1 MVMATIRMAAPT
13 IRDAGPENPKI
24 DSSLEY
30 SPMNDMV
37 PHPRGYDKIPPMPKT
52 VIIGTAGH
60 IDHGKSSLVRALTGT
75 DPDRLKEEKERGIT
89 IELGFAHLSLPSGTL
104 AGIVDVPGHERF
116 VRTMVAGAAGVDIVL
131 LVVAADEGV
140 MPQTR
145 EHLDICRLLAVRHGI
160 VVLNKC
166 DKAENEWMDLQ
177 EEEIRTAVRGTFLED
192 APIVRVSAATGE
204 GLPGLVSAIDRIAA
218 GIPGKD
224 SSNLFRLPVDR
235 SFTMKGFGTVVT
247 GTVIGGSVATGEEVA
262 ILPGG
267 TVARVRGLQVH
278 GGPVERSSAGTRT
291 AVNLQGL
298 EKESAPRRSVMC
310 RPGTFTPTKSAEVF
324 VEYLPLVPKPLR
336 HRGQVSF
343 HAGTFSCV
351 GRILLYGQAEIPP
364 GGSGYGRVLLSGET
378 VLSGGD
384 RFILRGFSPL
394 ANFGYTVGGGT
405 VLHPTPPA
413 RRGTG
418 KAVPEALS
426 RLRSEDP
433 AERVL
438 AAVEDAGAAGITSTD
453 VAVVAGLGA
462 ERTRGAL
469 TKLAAERM
477 VAEVPVSGKIWHR
490 SAISTASDFC
500 AQALKQLHD
509 RHPER
514 GGFPREEI
522 ASLFPVPPDPAFLS
536 LALEEN
542 PSIARQGELH
552 LLPARKPKEVELGSP
567 LARRIAEGVRAAGDN
582 APGRTELLEAVKG
595 ISADPRAVDKVVDGL
610 ARAGEVVRVKELLFD
625 AAALRGIQEKLVAF
639 LSKRDEVTV
648 PEFKTMTGLSRKYI
662 IPLLEHFDERK
673 VTLRVGDKRV
683 LRKK

>member
-1 MVMATIRMAAPT
+1 M
-13 IRDAGPENPKI
+13 
-24 DSSLEY
+24 
-30 SPMNDMV
+30 
-37 PHPRGYDKIPPMPKT
+37 PPMPKT

-89 IELGFAHLSLPSGTL
+89 IELGFARLILPSGTQ

-116 VRTMVAGAAGVDIVL
+116 VRTMVAGATGIDIVL
-131 LVVAADEGV
+131 LVIAADEGV
-140 MPQTR
+140 KPQTR

-166 DKAENEWMDLQ
+166 DKAEEDWMDLQ
-177 EEEIRTAVRGTFLED
+177 EEEIRTLVRETFLEG
-192 APIVRVSAATGE
+192 APIVRVSAVTGE
-204 GLPGLVSAIDRIAA
+204 GLPVLVSTLDRIAA

-224 SSNLFRLPVDR
+224 SSHLFRLPVDR

-247 GTVIGGSVATGEEVA
+247 GTVIGGSIATGEEVA

-267 TVARVRGLQVH
+267 TVAKVRGLQVH
-278 GGPVERSSAGTRT
+278 GGPVERSFAGTRA
-291 AVNLQGL
+291 AVNLQGV
-298 EKESAPRRSVMC
+298 EKDGAPRGAVLC
-310 RPGTFTPTKSAEVF
+310 RPGTFSPTKSAEVF

-364 GGSGYGRVLLSGET
+364 GGSGYGRVLLSGQT

-394 ANFGYTVGGGT
+394 ANFGYTIGGGT
-405 VLHPTPPA
+405 VLHPNPPA

-418 KAVPEALS
+418 KAVPETLR

-438 AAVEDAGAAGITSTD
+438 SAVEDAGAAGVAPAD
-453 VAVVAGLGA
+453 VAAVAGLGA
-462 ERTRGAL
+462 ERTRGIM
-469 TKLAAERM
+469 KELAAREM
-477 VAEVPVSGKIWHR
+477 ITEVPASGKIWHR
-490 SAISTASDFC
+490 SSISAASDFC
-500 AQALKQLHD
+500 ARALTQLHD

-522 ASLFPVPPDPAFLS
+522 VSLFPIPPDPGFLAA
-536 LALEEN
+536 ALDGN
-542 PSIARQGELH
+542 AAIAREGELY
-552 LLPARKPKEVELGSP
+552 LLPARKPKAAELDSP
-567 LARRIAEGVRAAGDN
+567 LAKAISEIVRAAGSA
-582 APGRTELLEAVKG
+582 APTRGELLEAAQSV
-595 ISADPRAVDKVVDGL
+595 SRDARAVDKVVDGFV
-610 ARAGEVVRVKELLFD
+610 RAGEIVRVKELLFD
-625 AAALRGIQEKLVAF
+625 GAALRGIQERLVAF
-639 LSKRDEVTV
+639 LAKRGEVTV
-648 PEFKTMTGLSRKYI
+648 PEFKEMTGLSRKYI
-662 IPLLEHFDERK
+662 IPLLEHFDATK
-673 VTLRVGDKRV
+673 ITLRVGDKRV

>member
-1 MVMATIRMAAPT
+1 
-13 IRDAGPENPKI
+13 
-24 DSSLEY
+24 
-30 SPMNDMV
+30 
-37 PHPRGYDKIPPMPKT
+37 MPKT

-89 IELGFAHLSLPSGTL
+89 IELGFARLILPSGTQ

-116 VRTMVAGAAGVDIVL
+116 VRTMVAGATGIDIVL

-166 DKAENEWMDLQ
+166 DKAEEDWMDLQ
-177 EEEIRTAVRGTFLED
+177 EEEIRTLVRGTFLTG

-204 GLPGLVSAIDRIAA
+204 GIPGLVSALDRIAA

-224 SSNLFRLPVDR
+224 SSHLFRLPVDR

-247 GTVIGGSVATGEEVA
+247 GTVIGGSIATGEEVA

-267 TVARVRGLQVH
+267 TVAKVRGLQVH
-278 GGPVERSSAGTRT
+278 GGPVGRSFAGTRT
-291 AVNLQGL
+291 AVNLQGV
-298 EKESAPRRSVMC
+298 EKDGAPRGAVLC

-336 HRGQVSF
+336 HRGQISF
-343 HAGTFSCV
+343 HAGTFTCV

-364 GGSGYGRVLLSGET
+364 GGSGYGRVLLSEET

-405 VLHPTPPA
+405 VLHPNPPA

-418 KAVPEALS
+418 KAVPEALH

-438 AAVEDAGAAGITSTD
+438 ASVEDAGAAGAAPTD
-453 VAVVAGLGA
+453 VAIVAGLGT
-462 ERTRGAL
+462 ERTRGVLKEL
-469 TKLAAERM
+469 TAQGM
-477 VAEVPVSGKIWHR
+477 INEVPLSGKLWHR
-490 SAISTASDFC
+490 SSISAASAFC
-500 AQALKQLHD
+500 AQALTQLHD

-522 ASLFPVPPDPAFLS
+522 ASLFPVPPDPGFLTLS
-536 LALEEN
+536 LEGN
-542 PSIARQGELH
+542 SSIARQGELH
-552 LLPARKPKEVELGSP
+552 FLPARKPKAVELGSP
-567 LARRIAEGVRAAGDN
+567 LARKVAEFIRTAGGK

-595 ISADPRAVDKVVDGL
+595 VSADPRAVEKVVDGL
-610 ARAGEVVRVKELLFD
+610 ARAGEIVRVKELLFD
-625 AAALRGIQEKLVAF
+625 AAALRGIEEKLVGF
-639 LSKRDEVTV
+639 LKERGEVTV
-648 PEFKTMTGLSRKYI
+648 PEFKEMTGLSRKYM
-662 IPLLEHFDERK
+662 IPLLEHFDATK

-683 LRKK
+683 LRKGK

>member
-1 MVMATIRMAAPT
+1 MA
-13 IRDAGPENPKI
+13 
-24 DSSLEY
+24 
-30 SPMNDMV
+30 DMI
-37 PHPRGYDKIPPMPKT
+37 PHPIDYDKISLMSKT
-52 VIIGTAGH
+52 VILGTAGH

-89 IELGFAHLSLPSGTL
+89 IELGFARLSLPSGTL

-166 DKAENEWMDLQ
+166 DKAESAWMDLQ
-177 EEEIRTAVRGTFLED
+177 EEEVRALVKGTFLEG
-192 APIVRVSAATGE
+192 APIVRVSAVTGE
-204 GLPGLVSAIDRIAA
+204 GLAGLVATLDGIAA

-235 SFTMKGFGTVVT
+235 SFSMKGFGTVVT
-247 GTVIGGSVATGEEVA
+247 GTVIGGTVATGEEAA

-267 TVARVRGLQVH
+267 IVAKVRGLQVH
-278 GGPVERSSAGTRT
+278 GGPVDRSSAGTRT
-291 AVNLQGL
+291 AVNLQGM
-298 EKESAPRRSVMC
+298 EKESAPRGSVLC
-310 RPGTFTPTKSAEVF
+310 HPGTFSPTKSAEVS

-336 HRGQVSF
+336 HRGQISF

-364 GGSGYGRVLLSGET
+364 GGSGYGRVLLSEPT
-378 VLSGGD
+378 VLAGGD

-394 ANFGYTVGGGT
+394 ANFGYTIGGGS
-405 VLHPTPPA
+405 VLHPYPPA

-418 KAVPEALS
+418 KAVPEALP

-438 AAVEDAGAAGITSTD
+438 AAAEDAGPAGVTPADT
-453 VAVVAGLGA
+453 AVVAGLGA
-462 ERTRGAL
+462 ERTRGIVKELSARKWV
-469 TKLAAERM
+469 T
-477 VAEVPVSGKIWHR
+477 EVPISGKIWHR
-490 SAISTASDFC
+490 SAISEASTLC
-500 AQALKQLHD
+500 AQTLARLHD

-522 ASLFPVPPDPAFLS
+522 ASLFPSPPDPGFLA
-536 LALEEN
+536 LALEGN
-542 PSIARQGELH
+542 PSISRQGELH
-552 LLPARKPKEVELGSP
+552 FLPARKPKAVELGSP
-567 LARRIAEGVRAAGDN
+567 LARKVAEFIHAAGVT
-582 APGRTELLEAVKG
+582 APGPAELLEAVKG
-595 ISADPRAVDKVVDGL
+595 VSTDPRTVEKVVEGL
-610 ARAGEVVRVKELLFD
+610 ARAGEIVRVKELLFD
-625 AAALRGIQEKLVAF
+625 GAALRGIQEKLVAF
-639 LSKRDEVTV
+639 LAKRGEITV
-648 PEFKTMTGLSRKYI
+648 PEFKEMTGLSRKYI
-662 IPLLEHFDERK
+662 IPLLEHFDAMK

-683 LRKK
+683 LRKGK

>member
-1 MVMATIRMAAPT
+1 M
-13 IRDAGPENPKI
+13 
-24 DSSLEY
+24 S
-30 SPMNDMV
+30 
-37 PHPRGYDKIPPMPKT
+37 KT
-52 VIIGTAGH
+52 VILGTAGH

-89 IELGFAHLSLPSGTL
+89 IELGFARLPLPSGTL

-116 VRTMVAGAAGVDIVL
+116 VRTMVSGAAGVDIVL

-166 DKAENEWMDLQ
+166 DKAESEWMDLQ
-177 EEEIRTAVRGTFLED
+177 EEEIQALVRGTFLEG

-204 GLPGLVSAIDRIAA
+204 GLPDLVSALDRIAA

-224 SSNLFRLPVDR
+224 ASDLFRLPVDR
-235 SFTMKGFGTVVT
+235 SFSMKGFGTVVT
-247 GTVIGGSVATGEEVA
+247 GTVIGGTVATGEEVA

-267 TVARVRGLQVH
+267 ASAKVRGLQVH

-291 AVNLQGL
+291 AVNLQGM
-298 EKESAPRRSVMC
+298 EKEGAPRGSVLC
-310 RPGTFTPTKSAEVF
+310 HPGTFSPTKSAEVF

-336 HRGQVSF
+336 NRGQISF

-364 GGSGYGRVLLSGET
+364 GGSGYGRVLLSEET

-394 ANFGYTVGGGT
+394 ANFGYTIGGGG
-405 VLHPTPPA
+405 VLHPNPPA
-413 RRGTG
+413 RRGAG
-418 KAVPEALS
+418 KAVPAALP

-438 AAVEDAGAAGITSTD
+438 ATVEDAGAAG
-453 VAVVAGLGA
+453 VAPMDTAVIAGLGA
-462 ERTRGAL
+462 ERTRGFL
-469 TKLAAERM
+469 RELAVKGKITEIPA
-477 VAEVPVSGKIWHR
+477 SGKIWHR
-490 SAISTASDFC
+490 SMISEASSFC
-500 AQALKQLHD
+500 GQALTRLHD
-509 RHPER
+509 RNPDR
-514 GGFPREEI
+514 NGFPREEI
-522 ASLFPVPPDPAFLS
+522 ASLFPAPPDPGFLS

-542 PSIARQGELH
+542 ASISRQGELYF
-552 LLPARKPKEVELGSP
+552 LPARKPKAVELGGP
-567 LARRIAEGVRAAGDN
+567 LARKVAEFLRAAGDA
-582 APGRTELLEAVKG
+582 APGRAELLEAVKG
-595 ISADPRAVDKVVDGL
+595 VSADPKAVDKVVDGL
-610 ARAGEVVRVKELLFD
+610 ARAGEIVRVKELLFD
-625 AAALRGIQEKLVAF
+625 GAALRGIQGKLVAF
-639 LSKRDEVTV
+639 LAERGEVTV
-648 PEFKTMTGLSRKYI
+648 PEFKEMTGLSRKYI
-662 IPLLEHFDERK
+662 IPLLEHFDAQK

-683 LRKK
+683 LRKGK

>member
-1 MVMATIRMAAPT
+1 
-13 IRDAGPENPKI
+13 
-24 DSSLEY
+24 
-30 SPMNDMV
+30 
-37 PHPRGYDKIPPMPKT
+37 
-52 VIIGTAGH
+52 
-60 IDHGKSSLVRALTGT
+60 
-75 DPDRLKEEKERGIT
+75 
-89 IELGFAHLSLPSGTL
+89 
-104 AGIVDVPGHERF
+104 
-116 VRTMVAGAAGVDIVL
+116 
-131 LVVAADEGV
+131 

-166 DKAENEWMDLQ
+166 DRAEDDWMDLQ
-177 EEEIRTAVRGTFLED
+177 EEEIRTAVRGTFLEG
-192 APIVRVSAATGE
+192 APILRVSAVTGQ
-204 GLPGLVSAIDRIAA
+204 GLPELVAALDRIAA
-218 GIPGKD
+218 EIPGKD

-267 TVARVRGLQVH
+267 TVAKVRGLQVH

-298 EKESAPRRSVMC
+298 EKESAPRGSVLC
-310 RPGTFTPTKSAEVF
+310 RPGAFTPTKSAEVF
-324 VEYLPLVPKPLR
+324 VEYLPLVPRPLR

-351 GRILLYGQAEIPP
+351 GRILLYGQTEIAP
-364 GGSGYGRVLLSGET
+364 GGSGYGRVLLSEET

-405 VLHPTPPA
+405 VLHPKPPA

-418 KAVPEALS
+418 KAVPGALP

-438 AAVEDAGAAGITSTD
+438 ASVEDAVAAGVSPTD
-453 VAVVAGLGA
+453 VAVVAGTGA
-462 ERTRGAL
+462 GRTRGVL
-469 TKLAAERM
+469 KELAARG
-477 VAEVPVSGKIWHR
+477 VITEVPVSGKIWHR
-490 SAISTASDFC
+490 TAISAASAFC
-500 AQALKQLHD
+500 AKALTQLHD

-522 ASLFPVPPDPAFLS
+522 SSLFPVPPDPGFLS
-536 LALEEN
+536 LALEGN
-542 PSIARQGELH
+542 SSISRQGEL
-552 LLPARKPKEVELGSP
+552 LFLPARKPKAVELGSP
-567 LARRIAEGVRAAGDN
+567 LARKVAEVIRAAGDA
-582 APGRTELLEAVKG
+582 APGRAELLEAVK
-595 ISADPRAVDKVVDGL
+595 SVTADPRAVEKVVDGL
-610 ARAGEVVRVKELLFD
+610 ARAGEIVRVKELLFD
-625 AAALRGIQEKLVAF
+625 GAALRGIREKLVAF
-639 LSKRDEVTV
+639 LAGRGEITV
-648 PEFKTMTGLSRKYI
+648 PEFKEMTGLSRKYI
-662 IPLLEHFDERK
+662 IPLLEHFDATK

-683 LRKK
+683 LRKGK

>member
-1 MVMATIRMAAPT
+1 M
-13 IRDAGPENPKI
+13 
-24 DSSLEY
+24 S
-30 SPMNDMV
+30 
-37 PHPRGYDKIPPMPKT
+37 KT
-52 VIIGTAGH
+52 VILGTAGH
-60 IDHGKSSLVRALTGT
+60 IDHGKSSLVRVLTGI

-89 IELGFAHLSLPSGTL
+89 IELGFARLSLPSGTL

-166 DKAENEWMDLQ
+166 DKADGEWMDLQ
-177 EEEIRTAVRGTFLED
+177 EEEIRTLVRGTFLEG
-192 APIVRVSAATGE
+192 APIVRVSAATGQ
-204 GLPGLVSAIDRIAA
+204 GLPDLVAALDRIAA

-224 SSNLFRLPVDR
+224 SSDLFRLPVDR
-235 SFTMKGFGTVVT
+235 SFSMKGFGTVVT
-247 GTVIGGSVATGEEVA
+247 GTLIGGTVATGEEVA

-267 TVARVRGLQVH
+267 TVAKVRGLQVH
-278 GGPVERSSAGTRT
+278 GGPVERSTAGTRT
-291 AVNLQGL
+291 AVNLQGV
-298 EKESAPRRSVMC
+298 EKESAPRGSVLC

-364 GGSGYGRVLLSGET
+364 GGSGYGRVLLSEET

-394 ANFGYTVGGGT
+394 ANFGYTIGGGAI
-405 VLHPTPPA
+405 LHPTPPA
-413 RRGTG
+413 RRGAG
-418 KAVPEALS
+418 KTLPAVLP

-438 AAVEDAGAAGITSTD
+438 ATVEDAAAAGATPGD
-453 VAVVAGLGA
+453 VAVVSGIGA
-462 ERTRGAL
+462 ERTREIVKG
-469 TKLAAERM
+469 LAAGGRIT
-477 VAEVPVSGKIWHR
+477 EVSAAGKMWAR
-490 SAISTASDFC
+490 SAISSASSLC
-500 AQALKQLHD
+500 SQALTQLHD
-509 RHPER
+509 RNPER

-522 ASLFPVPPDPAFLS
+522 ASLFSTPPDPGFLS
-536 LALEEN
+536 LALEGN
-542 PSIARQGELH
+542 ASISRLGELH
-552 LLPARKPKEVELGSP
+552 FLSARKPKAVDLGSP
-567 LARRIAEGVRAAGDN
+567 LAQKVAEVIRAAGDT
-582 APGRTELLEAVKG
+582 ARGRTELLEAVKG
-595 ISADPRAVDKVVDGL
+595 ISSDPRAVEKVVEGL
-610 ARAGEVVRVKELLFD
+610 ARAGKIVRVKELLFD
-625 AAALRGIQEKLVAF
+625 GAALRGIEERIVAF
-639 LSKRDEVTV
+639 LAKRGEITV
-648 PEFKTMTGLSRKYI
+648 PEFKEMTGLSRKYI
-662 IPLLEHFDERK
+662 IPLLEHFDATK

>member
-1 MVMATIRMAAPT
+1 MSVI
-13 IRDAGPENPKI
+13 
-24 DSSLEY
+24 
-30 SPMNDMV
+30 V
-37 PHPRGYDKIPPMPKT
+37 PQPIGYDKISLMSKT
-52 VIIGTAGH
+52 VILGTAGH

-89 IELGFAHLSLPSGTL
+89 IELGFASLSLPSGTL

-166 DKAENEWMDLQ
+166 DKAEGEWMDLQ
-177 EEEIRTAVRGTFLED
+177 EEEIRALVRGTFLEG

-204 GLPGLVSAIDRIAA
+204 GLPGLVSALDRIAA
-218 GIPGKD
+218 GIQGKD

-262 ILPGG
+262 ILPWG
-267 TVARVRGLQVH
+267 TVAKVRGLQVH

-298 EKESAPRRSVMC
+298 EKESAPRGSVLC
-310 RPGTFTPTKSAEVF
+310 RPGTFTPTKSADVF

-351 GRILLYGQAEIPP
+351 GRILLYGKAEIRP
-364 GGSGYGRVLLSGET
+364 GESGYGRVLLSEGT

-405 VLHPTPPA
+405 VLHPTPPS

-418 KAVPEALS
+418 KAVPEALP

-433 AERVL
+433 AERVP
-438 AAVEDAGAAGITSTD
+438 AAVEDAGAAGLAPTD

-462 ERTRGAL
+462 ERTRGIL
-469 TKLAAERM
+469 KELAAQG
-477 VAEVPVSGKIWHR
+477 VVTEVPVSGKIWHR
-490 SAISTASDFC
+490 SAISSASAFC
-500 AQALKQLHD
+500 TQALTQLHD

-522 ASLFPVPPDPAFLS
+522 ASLFPVPPDPGFLS
-536 LALEEN
+536 LSLEGN
-542 PSIARQGELH
+542 LSIARQGEL
-552 LLPARKPKEVELGSP
+552 LFLPARKPKAVELGSP
-567 LARRIAEGVRAAGDN
+567 LARKVAEFIRAAGDA
-582 APGRTELLEAVKG
+582 APGRAELLEAVKNV
-595 ISADPRAVDKVVDGL
+595 ALDPRAVEKVLDAL
-610 ARAGEVVRVKELLFD
+610 AGAGEIVRVKELLFD
-625 AAALRGIQEKLVAF
+625 GAALRGIQEKLVAF
-639 LSKRDEVTV
+639 LAKRGEVTV
-648 PEFKTMTGLSRKYI
+648 PEFKEMTGLSRKYI
-662 IPLLEHFDERK
+662 IPLLEHFDATK

>member
-1 MVMATIRMAAPT
+1 
-13 IRDAGPENPKI
+13 
-24 DSSLEY
+24 
-30 SPMNDMV
+30 MNDIV
-37 PHPRGYDKIPPMPKT
+37 PQPPGYDKIPPMPKT

-166 DKAENEWMDLQ
+166 DKAEDDWMDLQ
-177 EEEIRTAVRGTFLED
+177 EEEIRAAVRGTFLEG

-204 GLPGLVSAIDRIAA
+204 GLPGLVSALDRIAD

-224 SSNLFRLPVDR
+224 SSSLFRLPVDR

-247 GTVIGGSVATGEEVA
+247 GTVIGGSIATGEEVA

-267 TVARVRGLQVH
+267 TVAKVRGLQVH

-291 AVNLQGL
+291 AINLQGV
-298 EKESAPRRSVMC
+298 EKENAPRGSVLC
-310 RPGTFTPTKSAEVF
+310 RPRTFSPTKSAEVF
-324 VEYLPLVPKPLR
+324 VEYLPLVPRPLR

-343 HAGTFSCV
+343 HSGTFSCV
-351 GRILLYGQAEIPP
+351 GRILLYGQAELPP
-364 GGSGYGRVLLSGET
+364 GGSGFGRVLLSGET

-405 VLHPTPPA
+405 VLHPKPPA
-413 RRGTG
+413 RRGIG

-438 AAVEDAGAAGITSTD
+438 AAVEDAGAAGISPTD

-462 ERTRGAL
+462 ERTRGVL
-469 TKLAAERM
+469 TELAAKGRI
-477 VAEVPVSGKIWHR
+477 AEIPVSGKLWHR
-490 SAISTASDFC
+490 SSVSAASAFC
-500 AQALKQLHD
+500 AHALTQLHD

-514 GGFPREEI
+514 SGFPREEI
-522 ASLFPVPPDPAFLS
+522 ASLFPVPPDPGFLA
-536 LALEEN
+536 LALEGN

-552 LLPARKPKEVELGSP
+552 FLPARKPKAVELGSP
-567 LARRIAEGVRAAGDN
+567 LARRIAEIIRAAGDN

-595 ISADPRAVDKVVDGL
+595 IAADPKAVEKVVDGL

-639 LSKRDEVTV
+639 LSKRGEVTV
-648 PEFKTMTGLSRKYI
+648 PEFKEMTGLSRKYI
-662 IPLLEHFDERK
+662 IPLLEYFDGTK

>member
-1 MVMATIRMAAPT
+1 
-13 IRDAGPENPKI
+13 
-24 DSSLEY
+24 
-30 SPMNDMV
+30 
-37 PHPRGYDKIPPMPKT
+37 MPKT

-166 DKAENEWMDLQ
+166 DKAENDWMDLQ
-177 EEEIRTAVRGTFLED
+177 EEEIRTAVRGTFLEG

-204 GLPGLVSAIDRIAA
+204 GLPGLVSALDRIAD

-224 SSNLFRLPVDR
+224 SSSLFRLPVDR

-247 GTVIGGSVATGEEVA
+247 GTVIGGSIATGEEVA

-267 TVARVRGLQVH
+267 TVAKVRGLQVH

-291 AVNLQGL
+291 AINLQGV
-298 EKESAPRRSVMC
+298 EKENAPRGSVLC
-310 RPGTFTPTKSAEVF
+310 RPRTFSPTKSAEVF
-324 VEYLPLVPKPLR
+324 VEYLPLVPRPLR

-343 HAGTFSCV
+343 HSGTFSCV
-351 GRILLYGQAEIPP
+351 GRILLYGQAELPP
-364 GGSGYGRVLLSGET
+364 GGSGFGRVLLSGET

-405 VLHPTPPA
+405 VLHPKPPA
-413 RRGTG
+413 RRGIG

-438 AAVEDAGAAGITSTD
+438 AAVEDAGAAGISPTD

-462 ERTRGAL
+462 ERTRGVL
-469 TKLAAERM
+469 TELAAKGRI
-477 VAEVPVSGKIWHR
+477 AEIPVSGKLWHR
-490 SAISTASDFC
+490 SSVSAASAFC
-500 AQALKQLHD
+500 AHALTQLHD

-514 GGFPREEI
+514 SGFPREEI
-522 ASLFPVPPDPAFLS
+522 ASLFPVPPDPGFLA
-536 LALEEN
+536 LALEGN

-552 LLPARKPKEVELGSP
+552 FLPARKPKAVELGSP
-567 LARRIAEGVRAAGDN
+567 LARRIAEIIRAAGDN

-595 ISADPRAVDKVVDGL
+595 IAADPKAVEKVVDGL

-639 LSKRDEVTV
+639 LSKRGEVTV
-648 PEFKTMTGLSRKYI
+648 PEFKEMTGLSRKYI
-662 IPLLEHFDERK
+662 IPLLEYFDGTK